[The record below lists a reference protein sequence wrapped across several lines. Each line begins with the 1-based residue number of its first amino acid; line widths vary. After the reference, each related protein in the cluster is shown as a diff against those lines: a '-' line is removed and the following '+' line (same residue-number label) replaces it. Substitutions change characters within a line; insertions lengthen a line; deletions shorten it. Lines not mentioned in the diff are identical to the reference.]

1 MTDHPGIPNVTADD
15 LEAFVGVEE
24 VAQITG
30 FKPGTIRKLCQKNRI
45 PHYQHRPGSTLL
57 FLVSEI
63 RQWLKG
69 ENDV

>member
-1 MTDHPGIPNVTADD
+1 MTNHPGVPNVTTDD
-15 LEAFVGVEE
+15 LEAFVGVAE

-30 FKPGTIRKLCQKNRI
+30 YQPNTIQKLCRRGMI
-45 PHYQHRPGSTLL
+45 PHYQARPGSTLL

-69 ENDV
+69 EKDV

>member
-1 MTDHPGIPNVTADD
+1 MNDIPGIPNITSDD
-15 LEAFVGVEE
+15 LEAFVGVAE

-30 FKPGTIRKLCQKNRI
+30 YQPNTIQKLCRRGMI
-45 PHYQHRPGSTLL
+45 PHHQHRPGATLL